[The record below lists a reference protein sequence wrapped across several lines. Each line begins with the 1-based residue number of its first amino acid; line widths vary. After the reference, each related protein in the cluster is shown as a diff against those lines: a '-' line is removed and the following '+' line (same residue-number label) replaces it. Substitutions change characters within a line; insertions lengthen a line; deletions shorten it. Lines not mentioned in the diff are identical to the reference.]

1 MDIDEALTWA
11 ANRKN
16 GILITIRQDGR
27 AQSSDIVYA
36 VDGGDVII
44 SVTDDRAKTVNM
56 RRDPRVVLHLTD
68 PASWSYLSLDGTVA
82 LSDVTSSAD
91 DAANDALVEYYEA
104 VNGSPHPNWDE
115 YRQAMVDQGR
125 LIARFTPTSAVG
137 QVH

>member
-44 SVTDDRAKTVNM
+44 AVTDDRAKTVNM

>member
-44 SVTDDRAKTVNM
+44 SVTDDRAKTVNL

-104 VNGSPHPNWDE
+104 VNGSPHPNGDE